1 MELALNL
8 VWAVIAVVSYSLLFC
23 YDASRGTKFNRRP
36 SRSQSVVALTCVL
49 AIVFP
54 IISLSDDLQEMQATL
69 EETST
74 SVLAIKKSVVTLSL
88 DHQRTLH
95 RIPFLL
101 TSNAT
106 SAHRAVLGLSFGDQK
121 PLSLPC
127 HLIVETG
134 RSPPFLA
141 IDQIS

>member
-1 MELALNL
+1 MEFALNL
-8 VWAVIAVVSYSLLFC
+8 IWAVIAVVSYSLLFC
-23 YDASRGTKFNRRP
+23 CDSGRGPKLDRGT
-36 SRSQSVVALTCVL
+36 SRSQSVVALTCFL

-69 EETST
+69 EEAST

-101 TSNAT
+101 ASNAPGVQWT
-106 SAHRAVLGLSFGDQK
+106 VLGILFSH
-121 PLSLPC
+121 PTPRSLPGQ
-127 HLIVETG
+127 LLVEIG
-134 RSPPFLA
+134 RSPPSLA
-141 IDQIS
+141 IDRIS